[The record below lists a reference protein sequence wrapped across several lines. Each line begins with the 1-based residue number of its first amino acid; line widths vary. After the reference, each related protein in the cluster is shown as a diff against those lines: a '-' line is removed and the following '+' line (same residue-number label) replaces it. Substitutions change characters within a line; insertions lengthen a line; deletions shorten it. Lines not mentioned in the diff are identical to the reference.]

1 MQNIYLDEHLRA
13 KDSSSP
19 RDIKYIVT
27 SSGKQG
33 SVFNT
38 RTLQK
43 VREFTQEDIDNGD
56 ISFRID
62 QECSHFLN
70 SCHFRFTSGEFQ
82 ENISIVH
89 ERESICSVKQM
100 I

>member
-1 MQNIYLDEHLRA
+1 MITLSTILAMEVQGFLVKDLCLDEHLRA
-13 KDSSSP
+13 KDNSSP

-62 QECSHFLN
+62 QEFFHFL
-70 SCHFRFTSGEFQ
+70 
-82 ENISIVH
+82 I
-89 ERESICSVKQM
+89 
-100 I
+100 